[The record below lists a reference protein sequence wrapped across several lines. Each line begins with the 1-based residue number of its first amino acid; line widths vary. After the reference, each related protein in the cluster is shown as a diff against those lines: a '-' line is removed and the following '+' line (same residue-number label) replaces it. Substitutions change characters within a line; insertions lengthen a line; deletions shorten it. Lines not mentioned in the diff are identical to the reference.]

1 MSQVDNLAMET
12 YISILR
18 GINVSGH
25 KLIKMA
31 DLKALYESLGFKEV
45 ITYIQS
51 GNVIFKAE
59 KKGDLAIIIGNK
71 IQDKYKFEVPILVRK
86 AEEIKRVSETN
97 PFMKEKGIDEEKLHV
112 TFLAEP
118 PSKAD
123 LEAIKK
129 IDHSPDRFV
138 ITGKEVFLYCPGGYG
153 NTKLSNTFFENKLKI
168 QATTRNWKTVNKLV
182 ELAQYK

>member
-1 MSQVDNLAMET
+1 MQT

-59 KKGDLAIIIGNK
+59 KKGDLAAIIGKK

-86 AEEIKRVSETN
+86 VEEIKHVSETN
-97 PFMKEKGIDEEKLHV
+97 PFLKEKGIDKEKLHV
-112 TFLAEP
+112 TFLREA
-118 PSKAD
+118 PSKTNLD
-123 LEAIKK
+123 AIKK
-129 IDHSPDRFV
+129 IDHSPDRHIV
-138 ITGKEVFLYCPGGYG
+138 IDREVFLYCPGGYG
-153 NTKLSNTFFENKLKI
+153 NTKLSNSFFESKLKV
-168 QATTRNWKTVNKLV
+168 QATTRNWKTINKLV